1 MNDRE
6 TVGGAAHGADEGPG
20 RERTGRPRAGDEQ
33 PGRGQGSAA
42 RKYSSAPPS
51 AEERLRAEQQAEAG
65 ESWVGPGVPAM
76 TDAQAKGLVFGSIAG
91 GIVGALLFL
100 PLAFIPVGMPFAL
113 RLLIAVIAGALAGG
127 TGLALYLGGRQ
138 PELEGETLDANGRP
152 SVGTTMRDP
161 HTDERGR

>member
-1 MNDRE
+1 MKDPE
-6 TVGGAAHGADEGPG
+6 TVGEGGHATGERPDPGGTDQARTGDERSAHGEGP
-20 RERTGRPRAGDEQ
+20 
-33 PGRGQGSAA
+33 AA

-51 AEERLRAEQQAEAG
+51 EEARLRAEQQAEAG

-76 TDAQAKGLVFGSIAG
+76 TDAQAKGLVFGSIVG
-91 GIVGALLFL
+91 GIIGALLFL
-100 PLAFIPVGMPFAL
+100 PLAFVPVGVPFTV

-161 HTDERGR
+161 HTDELGR